1 MRHGE
6 RGVALITVLL
16 ISLLIMAA
24 AGMLLLTTTM
34 SATNAISATDEVQ
47 AYYAAEAGLQ
57 DALNV
62 LRGNVAPR
70 PNDGTKMNFKNA
82 INVATSTDPSS
93 GMPLSR
99 WLVYNYPSTTPTR
112 VTLSPKYTDVGGIAY
127 SILPITDPDASFKV
141 IYTTAGAFNGG
152 SPTTSQSTS
161 SLGNGSSVTYTPQS
175 VTDITTNTSPALG
188 TLAFSIGNNKSV
200 DFSTTPLTFTLQVI
214 ESAPLPGGAS
224 SPLSGFITG
233 RFSGIITS
241 TSSTVSLNFPSQSI
255 EIQGAGTLFRMPSQT
270 IQIPA
275 SGTVT
280 LSTVVFAPDP
290 GRLVVKAIGYGPHG
304 ATKNLQMM
312 ISRFGINYVPP
323 ATFVIR
329 GAGQD
334 STSQLST
341 ISIGSS
347 SAFVYSGV
355 DNAGGQPLPAF
366 LVTTDKDYQTLTNLK
381 SNNPTGVQSDPS
393 GLTPVLREVTLP
405 ANLGAL
411 PIWLQTTSDP
421 VYGARAF
428 VDQLR
433 QAAKQQFY
441 GCSGGQQAPSCDRYF
456 NNTAGTDAPADFGAS
471 TPNGLFTFV
480 DGDVTLGSDGGK
492 GLLVVTGKL
501 TMSGSQKFEGLVLV
515 LGGGVL
521 DRSGGGNGDS
531 LGAFVVAK
539 FDSTGGF
546 LPPTFTSSGT
556 GTSNLQLDRSKVKN
570 ALWLGGIPV
579 LSVSEY

>member
-1 MRHGE
+1 MLQKLTMANKNKTCMRHGE

-34 SATNAISATDEVQ
+34 SATNAISSTDEVQ

-127 SILPITDPDASFKV
+127 SILPITDPDASYKV

-152 SPTTSQSTS
+152 SPVTSISTS
-161 SLGNGSSVTYTPQS
+161 SVGNGVSVTYTPQS

-188 TLAFSIGNNKSV
+188 KLAFSVGNNKSV
-200 DFSTTPLTFTLQVI
+200 DFSTTSLTFTLQVI

-334 STSQLST
+334 STSTSS
-341 ISIGSS
+341 IDIGSS
-347 SAFVYSGV
+347 ASFTYSGA

-381 SNNPTGVQSDPS
+381 PNNVSPLQGDPT

-405 ANLGAL
+405 ANLAAL
-411 PIWLQTTSDP
+411 PVWLQTTSDP
-421 VYGARAF
+421 LYGARAF

-433 QAAKQQFY
+433 QAAKQQFN
-441 GCSGGQQAPSCDRYF
+441 GCSGGQSSSCDRYF
-456 NNTAGTDAPADFGAS
+456 
-471 TPNGLFTFV
+471 
-480 DGDVTLGSDGGK
+480 
-492 GLLVVTGKL
+492 
-501 TMSGSQKFEGLVLV
+501 
-515 LGGGVL
+515 
-521 DRSGGGNGDS
+521 
-531 LGAFVVAK
+531 
-539 FDSTGGF
+539 
-546 LPPTFTSSGT
+546 
-556 GTSNLQLDRSKVKN
+556 
-570 ALWLGGIPV
+570 
-579 LSVSEY
+579 